1 MHFAFADVEKVR
13 DVYSPGMLSP
23 QAIKKPRK
31 NTSAP
36 NVSAAGAALQAASK
50 GKPKAALSKVS
61 RRIMD
66 SDDEETGDEGGQ
78 EVVVKTPKPVRQ
90 RAQKSYVLESEVES
104 EEEESEYESD

>member
-1 MHFAFADVEKVR
+1 M
-13 DVYSPGMLSP
+13 YSPGLLSP

-31 NTSAP
+31 NISAP

-50 GKPKAALSKVS
+50 GAKGKAVSKVS
-61 RRIMD
+61 RRIIE
-66 SDDEETGDEGGQ
+66 SDDEETGDEGVQ